1 MEDGGVNRQE
11 WRRMRESRERQR
23 PQKGK
28 VGEEMNGAWG
38 REAKV
43 KVGEEREIGI

>member
-1 MEDGGVNRQE
+1 
-11 WRRMRESRERQR
+11 MRESRERQR